1 MFTSNKIGKFQ
12 RILYL
17 GSYVLFYPCSWDIW
31 KTQLFFYGQFKL
43 LSSNYKTI
51 ITTIYKFGQKNL
63 QIDVATYF
71 WSTSLP
77 LKNLII
83 LTKWDHTL
91 FTNRYI
97 SQIVSYNSSQSMRL
111 DYLIIFSNSYGSQ
124 IWTEVY
130 VDHNNTNCQIK
141 LVIIM

>member
-1 MFTSNKIGKFQ
+1 MENCKK
-12 RILYL
+12 ILYL
-17 GSYVLFYPCSWDIW
+17 GSYVLFYPCYWDRW
-31 KTQLFFYGQFKL
+31 KIQLFFYGQSKL
-43 LSSNYKTI
+43 LSPNYNTV

-111 DYLIIFSNSYGSQ
+111 DYLITFSNSYGSQ
-124 IWTEVY
+124 IWTEAY
-130 VDHNNTNCQIK
+130 VDHNNTICQIK
-141 LVIIM
+141 LVIVM

>member
-1 MFTSNKIGKFQ
+1 MFTSNKIVKLQ
-12 RILYL
+12 KKLYL
-17 GSYVLFYPCSWDIW
+17 GSYVLFYLCSWDRW
-31 KTQLFFYGQFKL
+31 KKQFFFYGQFKL
-43 LSSNYKTI
+43 LSPNYNTVM
-51 ITTIYKFGQKNL
+51 TTIYKFGQKNL

-111 DYLIIFSNSYGSQ
+111 DYLITFLNSYRSQ
-124 IWTEVY
+124 IWTEAY
-130 VDHNNTNCQIK
+130 VDHNNTNCQVK
-141 LVIIM
+141 YLCWP